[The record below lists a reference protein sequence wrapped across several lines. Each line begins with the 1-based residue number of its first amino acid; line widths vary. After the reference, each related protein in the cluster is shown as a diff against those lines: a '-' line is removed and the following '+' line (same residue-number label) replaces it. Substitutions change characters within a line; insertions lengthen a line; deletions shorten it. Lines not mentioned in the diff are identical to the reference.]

1 MDIYKSNYQRSH
13 ISTASYLSY
22 LGREGLKQPSAPAS
36 QYPNRYSKH
45 TPLSSSIARSAEI
58 PEALRVNIDYHSCFA
73 MEKDLPA
80 ALRSINKSKLSSIVR
95 RAVNRPDFQI
105 KGWRARNLDGKSGNP
120 TSLGTYRFEGV
131 GVERNEWLDWSVIL
145 KVIQSPSNL
154 GYINTGEGEDPNQWN
169 YWKRDLLI
177 YQSGWL
183 DGLPDG
189 ISAPQCY
196 EALEVPGNIAGIWLE
211 DIADSYSST
220 WPLHRYALAARH
232 LGRLNG
238 IYISRR
244 DLPTFSWLG
253 KQRIRQW
260 LSSFSWEDFPWDHPQ
275 VWQQYPNPELDS
287 FRNLLQD
294 HQRFLA
300 KLEQLPK
307 TINLGDTNPAN
318 LSSRHSPKKSEQT
331 VALDWSLA
339 GIEPVGDDL
348 GQLVYGTY
356 KNLRIYRISDIS
368 DTLFTS
374 YINGLQDS
382 GCKIDPQLVRF
393 GYVTSAAFR
402 VGLSRLVLLSEQL
415 DRSSDL
421 NPQSGYK
428 TIIPQPFES
437 AMADEAYRLLD
448 WV

>member
-196 EALEVPGNIAGIWLE
+196 EAL
-211 DIADSYSST
+211 
-220 WPLHRYALAARH
+220 
-232 LGRLNG
+232 
-238 IYISRR
+238 
-244 DLPTFSWLG
+244 
-253 KQRIRQW
+253 
-260 LSSFSWEDFPWDHPQ
+260 
-275 VWQQYPNPELDS
+275 
-287 FRNLLQD
+287 
-294 HQRFLA
+294 
-300 KLEQLPK
+300 
-307 TINLGDTNPAN
+307 
-318 LSSRHSPKKSEQT
+318 
-331 VALDWSLA
+331 
-339 GIEPVGDDL
+339 
-348 GQLVYGTY
+348 
-356 KNLRIYRISDIS
+356 
-368 DTLFTS
+368 
-374 YINGLQDS
+374 
-382 GCKIDPQLVRF
+382 
-393 GYVTSAAFR
+393 
-402 VGLSRLVLLSEQL
+402 
-415 DRSSDL
+415 
-421 NPQSGYK
+421 
-428 TIIPQPFES
+428 
-437 AMADEAYRLLD
+437 
-448 WV
+448 